1 MGLDDNNM
9 LLEAHADL
17 EDESPFEP
25 YVRREDLVTNIVIP
39 SGHQLNMNTFG
50 ERLNT
55 EESLR
60 PTGYGSQ
67 DQNLT
72 MQGVQGSKQPT
83 LEEKYMSMISGD
95 TQMKYK
101 GVS

>member
-1 MGLDDNNM
+1 VNTFRRMGLEDNNM

-17 EDESPFEP
+17 EDESPFERP
-25 YVRREDLVTNIVIP
+25 SYVRQEDLVTNIVIP

-72 MQGVQGSKQPT
+72 M
-83 LEEKYMSMISGD
+83 
-95 TQMKYK
+95 
-101 GVS
+101 